1 MAFNGN
7 STFPTRIVRLFV
19 QQNVDHAFM
28 VLNTEGEIVAWLAG
42 SETVFGYTAQ
52 EVVGRSFEILFTPED
67 RQTQEPKKELLIGGA
82 GATAEDDR
90 WMVRKD
96 GARFWA
102 CGVLQAIRD
111 EDGAIL
117 GFGKVLRNRTDFK
130 LQLENLESKSEHL
143 QNSNE
148 RKNHF
153 ISTLAHELRNPLQS
167 LTNAAQLIRRI
178 TKSEDG
184 EFAVA
189 IIDRQIDSM
198 RRMIDDL
205 LEITRVNVGKVQLNF
220 EKISVNSVLESAI
233 ETCRPLFENRARKL
247 HVILGDVPTYVN
259 ADSSRLQQV
268 FVNLIENAAKYT
280 EADGEIWIK
289 LVSDGSDALATFE
302 DNGIGISAELLPR
315 IFELFTQADYSGAEN
330 GGGLGIGLSVVRDIV
345 RMHGGS
351 IQVRSNGVGK
361 GSEFIVRLPLAEE
374 SKSDY

>member
-130 LQLENLESKSEHL
+130 LQLENLESKCEHL

-205 LEITRVNVGKVQLNF
+205 LEITRVNVGKVQLNL